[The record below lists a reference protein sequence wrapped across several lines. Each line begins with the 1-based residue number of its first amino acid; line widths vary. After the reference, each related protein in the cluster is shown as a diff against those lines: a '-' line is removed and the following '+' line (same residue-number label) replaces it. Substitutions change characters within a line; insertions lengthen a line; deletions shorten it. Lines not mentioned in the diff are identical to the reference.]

1 MHSQNTSTEPNPPTQ
16 FLYLTTFHRPAPM
29 DDDAPVIVHSGLD
42 ATQVVPFLSTIY
54 PDEGLHALNTVL
66 QTPKEFFAVAINLR
80 HGGVLVFQ
88 VLPVK
93 VAKELTP

>member
-1 MHSQNTSTEPNPPTQ
+1 MQSQNTFTDSNPMTQPT

-42 ATQVVPFLSTIY
+42 ATQVVPFLNTIY
-54 PDEGLHALNTVL
+54 PDEGLHLITKLL
-66 QTPKEFFAVAINLR
+66 QLPPGAYSAASINLR

-93 VAKELTP
+93 VAK